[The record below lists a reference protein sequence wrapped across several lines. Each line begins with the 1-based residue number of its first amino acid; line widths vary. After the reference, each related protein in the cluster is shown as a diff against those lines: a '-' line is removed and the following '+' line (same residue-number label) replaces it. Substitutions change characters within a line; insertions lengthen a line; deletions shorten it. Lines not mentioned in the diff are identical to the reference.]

1 MGKMK
6 KHFDIFWFGDGGPNW
21 IEALDTLEAA
31 KAQIERLPQA
41 ASGSYTVLDD
51 HTGNRLS
58 FATKLQASG
67 IRTRQASKNE
77 RRTN

>member
-1 MGKMK
+1 MK

-21 IEALDTLEAA
+21 IDAVDTLGAA
-31 KAQIERLPQA
+31 NAQIQKLPQA
-41 ASGSYTVLDD
+41 ASGSYAVLDQR
-51 HTGNRLS
+51 TGNRLS

-67 IRTRQASKNE
+67 IRTRQAGSDA